1 MWFGYVVKVTNI
13 ETITENHEFTVYW
26 FEKTNKINEFKLD
39 ESVAD
44 SIKVEMILGK
54 VVFTLVVSLLY
65 FTLVIY
71 TKVNFRTEKNV
82 FSN

>member
-39 ESVAD
+39 ESVAN